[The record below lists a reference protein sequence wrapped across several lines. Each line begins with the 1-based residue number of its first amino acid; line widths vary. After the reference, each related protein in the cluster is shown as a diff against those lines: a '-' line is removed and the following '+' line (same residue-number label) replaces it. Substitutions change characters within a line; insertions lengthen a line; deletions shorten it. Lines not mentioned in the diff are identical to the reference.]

1 MVAYGPLPSFHDIA
15 QPLRALL
22 TEHLSA
28 RCCPPALQV
37 RLDPEVGGQ
46 AGVSNSEAPGGRPS
60 PHAPD
65 SQSPRPAGFCTRHQ
79 V

>member
-28 RCCPPALQV
+28 RCYPPTLQV

-46 AGVSNSEAPGGRPS
+46 AGVSSSEAPGGRPALS
-60 PHAPD
+60 RLLRGQGSVLLLHG
-65 SQSPRPAGFCTRHQ
+65 S
-79 V
+79 

>member
-1 MVAYGPLPSFHDIA
+1 MVTYGPLPSFHDIA

-28 RCCPPALQV
+28 RGCPPTLQV

-46 AGVSNSEAPGGRPS
+46 AGVASSEAPGGRPALS
-60 PHAPD
+60 RLLRGQGLVLLLHG
-65 SQSPRPAGFCTRHQ
+65 S
-79 V
+79 